1 MMSNRIDG
9 SPVDKGGLRAGNRTG
24 TGVTSGFAAPLRRL
38 LRCNR
43 GVAAIE
49 FGLGAPML
57 LAVLVPVADLG
68 IAFSTQQQL
77 RQAVQAGAQYAAI
90 HPWNQSSPSEI
101 ANAVTAATPLSGV
114 TVSPAPSQL
123 CGCPSSG
130 SSSNGITS
138 SAGITTAN
146 CDSTCANGQIAG
158 YYVVISAELPYTP
171 VLPYSLL
178 GSSTTLTA
186 QSMIRIR

>member
-1 MMSNRIDG
+1 MMSNRLYG
-9 SPVDKGGLRAGNRTG
+9 LPVDKGGLRAGNRTG
-24 TGVTSGFAAPLRRL
+24 TGVTSGFAALLHRL

-43 GVAAIE
+43 GVEAIE

-114 TVSPAPSQL
+114 TVSPAPYQL
-123 CGCPSSG
+123 CGCPSS
-130 SSSNGITS
+130 SSGNASTSITS

-146 CDSTCANGQIAG
+146 PNH
-158 YYVVISAELPYTP
+158 
-171 VLPYSLL
+171 
-178 GSSTTLTA
+178 SSGLV
-186 QSMIRIR
+186 

>member
-1 MMSNRIDG
+1 
-9 SPVDKGGLRAGNRTG
+9 
-24 TGVTSGFAAPLRRL
+24 
-38 LRCNR
+38 
-43 GVAAIE
+43 
-49 FGLGAPML
+49 ML

-77 RQAVQAGAQYAAI
+77 RQAVQAGAQYAAS
-90 HPWNQSSPSEI
+90 HPWNQSSPSDI

-114 TVSPAPSQL
+114 AVSPAPYRF
-123 CGCPSSG
+123 CGCSSSSG
-130 SSSNGITS
+130 NGIIS
-138 SAGITTAN
+138 GSGITAATCA
-146 CDSTCANGQIAG
+146 STCANGEIAG